1 MAKRMREPE
10 TGSLFNKNVML
21 GLGVTHSIHCSV
33 LSVYFIVVVAF
44 SSCLVIALQKKRDSA
59 SSNKSSGLLH
69 HSLCVLF

>member
-1 MAKRMREPE
+1 MAKRVREPE

-21 GLGVTHSIHCSV
+21 GLGVTHSV
-33 LSVYFIVVVAF
+33 LFSLCILIVVVAF
-44 SSCLVIALQKKRDSA
+44 SSCLVIALQKKHESA